1 MVLYFILSAFIS
13 WNLSIGEIYSF
24 LLFGYI
30 VICSKGTFKIYPP
43 SQWTLG

>member
-1 MVLYFILSAFIS
+1 MVLCFFLSAFIS

-30 VICSKGTFKIYPP
+30 VICLKGTFKIYPL
-43 SQWTLG
+43 SQWPLG